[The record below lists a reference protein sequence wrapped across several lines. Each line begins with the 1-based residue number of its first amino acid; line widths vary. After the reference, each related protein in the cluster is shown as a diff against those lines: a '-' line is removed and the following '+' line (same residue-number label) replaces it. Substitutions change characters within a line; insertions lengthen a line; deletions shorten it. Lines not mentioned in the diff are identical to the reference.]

1 MKKLACCLVSFLVTI
16 LVVVGAAFGAGWY
29 AYDRYAKDITG
40 ITYLEAWNVLASLYG
55 TNEKKVITNN
65 FDADVEFATVDKELK
80 NLLFIDD
87 SIDFNLKSMINDIIG
102 VTNGSS
108 NGDNAVDNPDEK
120 VDENNGDSTQQNK
133 AKYAD
138 AILGV
143 NEFAEIGS
151 LESFMNTLK
160 FDFSEL
166 KDYNGEQHILTITDK
181 QIGAILNEAVLGVVS
196 KNMSSL
202 AEQGIDIQK
211 VFGIREVNVKS
222 DENSLIANENTTISA
237 VVKLD
242 LRDAVEALLNTHQ
255 PKLKFLKGLLPKALY
270 LTLEIKPFGEGL
282 PTVKLNDNNDK
293 ENQLAMKMVNGIL
306 NYSAGTKDVDKV
318 AELFGSV
325 DKTIKETFK
334 QLDGYLN
341 IVFAP
346 SAMKANPLQFLVK
359 QLGVNDVTDK
369 DLLYTISYLMH
380 TADNLVNLNWDE
392 TQVTA
397 FFDDFKSKMP
407 IEKDFDLNLNNF
419 TDELSKI
426 GEHIDLN
433 AMDFNKSNEQMK
445 LLMNYDAVA
454 GFIEKMF
461 VGGEDGIMS
470 MLKIRQINM
479 PDVNNAEQD
488 QLIHFVIE
496 VAVRDYLDIDSMEDG
511 LQKSLLDA
519 MIHDIYI
526 EATVSA
532 TGAQNE
538 AVGLN
543 VNELGR
549 EKTTHMLKNL
559 DKLISVFSPSLAGEF
574 NEQTLIAKIQDNLVK
589 ALDSIKGSDETAKLE
604 ITFTKEG
611 IKMQSIYE
619 IIKTKKNITELSA
632 EDIRLTLKGVMDT
645 DNIKNGIIGEFDPD
659 EKSGVQHEMDFINK
673 KITASISDAFIAET
687 VKEKVNGVTVAG
699 SGAVELLQVLFADL
713 SQDATKLNNKLW
725 NNDVLRSVVE
735 TNNMASDKLLLVTTK
750 ITLVNEV
757 FNKDIYMSIIY
768 DITTGR
774 SALIINDMDMKETNN
789 LAILI
794 EKLSG
799 TKVDFEKISEEV
811 IGHILKATIR
821 INTVITLEITVGDLI
836 EECDII
842 NRETGKLGCG
852 VITKTIAITL

>member
-16 LVVVGAAFGAGWY
+16 LVVVGAVFGAGWY

-40 ITYLEAWNVLASLYG
+40 ITYLEAWNVLSSLYG
-55 TNEKKVITNN
+55 TKEKKVITNS
-65 FDADVEFATVDKELK
+65 FDADVEFAAVDKELK

-87 SIDFNLKSMINDIIG
+87 SVDFSLKSMIDDIVG
-102 VTNGSS
+102 VTSGTT
-108 NGDNAVDNPDEK
+108 NGDNTVETPDDNNGENPDEK
-120 VDENNGDSTQQNK
+120 PV
-133 AKYAD
+133 KYSD

-143 NEFAEIGS
+143 NELAEIGT
-151 LESFMNTLK
+151 LESFINTLK

-181 QIGAILNEAVLGVVS
+181 QIGAILNEAVLGVAS
-196 KNMSSL
+196 KNASGL
-202 AEQGIDIQK
+202 AEQGVDIQK
-211 VFGIREVNVKS
+211 VFGIREVKIKS
-222 DENSLIANENTTISA
+222 DANSLTMNESTAISA
-237 VVKLD
+237 VIKLD
-242 LRDAVEALLNTHQ
+242 LRDAVEALLNTYQ

-282 PTVKLNDNNDK
+282 PTVRLNDNNDK
-293 ENQLAMKMVNGIL
+293 ENELAIKLFNGIL

-318 AELFGSV
+318 TELFSSV
-325 DKTIKETFK
+325 DTTIKETFK
-334 QLDGYLN
+334 QLDSYLN

-346 SAMKANPLQFLVK
+346 SAMNANPLQFLVK
-359 QLGVNDVTDK
+359 HLGVDDVTDK

-380 TADNLVNLNWDE
+380 TADGLVDLNWDE

-461 VGGEDGIMS
+461 VGGDDGIMS

-479 PDVNNAEQD
+479 PDVTNAEQD

-496 VAVRDYLDIDSMEDG
+496 VAVREYLNIDSMEDG

-532 TGAQNE
+532 IGAKND

-543 VNELGR
+543 VNELGI

-559 DKLISVFSPSLAGEF
+559 DKLISVMSPSLAGEF
-574 NEQTLIAKIQDNLVK
+574 NEQTLITKIQDNLVK
-589 ALDSIKGSDETAKLE
+589 ALDSIKGSDKTAELE

-611 IKMQSIYE
+611 IRMQSIYE

-659 EKSGVQHEMDFINK
+659 EESGIQHEMDIVNK

-687 VKEKVNGVTVAG
+687 VKETVNSVTVAG
-699 SGAVELLQVLFADL
+699 GGTVELLQVLFADL

-725 NNDVLRSVVE
+725 NNAVLRSVIE
-735 TNNMASDKLLLVTTK
+735 TNNMASDKVLLVTTK
-750 ITLVNEV
+750 IALMNDV

-774 SALIINDMDMKETNN
+774 SALVINDMDTRETNN

-821 INTVITLEITVGDLI
+821 INAVIPFEITVGDLI

-852 VITKTIAITL
+852 VISKTIALSY

>member
-16 LVVVGAAFGAGWY
+16 LVIVGAVFGAGWY

-40 ITYLEAWNVLASLYG
+40 ITYLEAWNVLSSLYG
-55 TNEKKVITNN
+55 TKEKKVITNS
-65 FDADVEFATVDKELK
+65 FDADVEFAAVDKELK

-87 SIDFNLKSMINDIIG
+87 SVDFSLKSMIDDIVG
-102 VTNGSS
+102 VTSGTT
-108 NGDNAVDNPDEK
+108 NGDNTVETPDDNNGENPDEK
-120 VDENNGDSTQQNK
+120 PV
-133 AKYAD
+133 KYSD

-143 NEFAEIGS
+143 NELAEIGT
-151 LESFMNTLK
+151 LESFINTLK

-181 QIGAILNEAVLGVVS
+181 QIGAILNEAVLGVAS
-196 KNMSSL
+196 KNASGL
-202 AEQGIDIQK
+202 AEQGVDIQK
-211 VFGIREVNVKS
+211 VFGIREVKIKS
-222 DENSLIANENTTISA
+222 DANSLTMNESTTISA
-237 VVKLD
+237 VIKLD
-242 LRDAVEALLNTHQ
+242 LRDAVEALLNTYQ

-282 PTVKLNDNNDK
+282 PTVRLNDNNDK
-293 ENQLAMKMVNGIL
+293 ENELAIKLVNGIL

-318 AELFGSV
+318 TELFSSV
-325 DKTIKETFK
+325 DTTIKETFK

-346 SAMKANPLQFLVK
+346 AAMNANPLQFLVK
-359 QLGVNDVTDK
+359 HLGVDDVTDK

-380 TADNLVNLNWDE
+380 TADGLVDLNWNE

-461 VGGEDGIMS
+461 VGGDDGIMS

-479 PDVNNAEQD
+479 PDVTNAEQD

-496 VAVRDYLDIDSMEDG
+496 VAVREYLNIDSMEDG

-532 TGAQNE
+532 IGAKND

-543 VNELGR
+543 VNELGI

-559 DKLISVFSPSLAGEF
+559 DKLISVLSPSLAGEF
-574 NEQTLIAKIQDNLVK
+574 NEQTLITKIQDNLVK
-589 ALDSIKGSDETAKLE
+589 ALDSIKGSDKTAELE

-611 IKMQSIYE
+611 IRMQSIYE

-659 EKSGVQHEMDFINK
+659 EESGIQHKMDIINR

-687 VKEKVNGVTVAG
+687 VKETVNSVTVAG
-699 SGAVELLQVLFADL
+699 GGTVELLQVLFADL
-713 SQDATKLNNKLW
+713 SMDATKLNNKLW
-725 NNDVLRSVVE
+725 NNAVLRSVIE
-735 TNNMASDKLLLVTTK
+735 TNNMASDKVLLVTTK
-750 ITLVNEV
+750 IALMNDV

-774 SALIINDMDMKETNN
+774 SALVINDMDTRETNN

-821 INTVITLEITVGDLI
+821 INAVIPFEITVGDLI

-852 VITKTIAITL
+852 VISKTITLSY

>member
-40 ITYLEAWNVLASLYG
+40 ITYLEAWNVLSSLYG
-55 TNEKKVITNN
+55 TKEKNVITNS
-65 FDADVEFATVDKELK
+65 FDTDVEFAAVDNELK

-87 SIDFNLKSMINDIIG
+87 SVEFSLKNMIDDIMGVNSGALNGGGND
-102 VTNGSS
+102 
-108 NGDNAVDNPDEK
+108 GDTDNNT
-120 VDENNGDSTQQNK
+120 DENVEPNQT
-133 AKYAD
+133 KYSD

-143 NEFAEIGS
+143 NEYAEVGS
-151 LESFMNTLK
+151 LESFMDSLK

-181 QIGAILNEAVLGVVS
+181 QIGAILNEAVLGAAS
-196 KNMSSL
+196 KYTNGL
-202 AEQGIDIQK
+202 AEQGVDVQK
-211 VFGIREVNVKS
+211 VFGIREVKINS
-222 DENSLIANENTTISA
+222 DVNSLTANENTVISA
-237 VVKLD
+237 VIKLD
-242 LRDAVEALLNTHQ
+242 LRDAVESLLNTHQ

-293 ENQLAMKMVNGIL
+293 ENELVMKLLNGIL
-306 NYSAGTKDVDKV
+306 NYSAGTKEVDKV

-346 SAMKANPLQFLVK
+346 SAMQANPLQFLVK
-359 QLGVNDVTDK
+359 QLGVEDVTDT

-380 TADNLVNLNWDE
+380 TAEGLVDLNWDE
-392 TQVTA
+392 AQVTA

-407 IEKDFDLNLNNF
+407 IEKDFNLNLDNF

-433 AMDFNKSNEQMK
+433 AMDFNASNEQMK

-461 VGGEDGIMS
+461 VDGEDGIMN

-479 PDVNNAEQD
+479 PSVTNAEQD

-496 VAVRDYLDIDSMEDG
+496 VSVREYLDIDNMANG

-519 MIHDIYI
+519 MIKDIYI

-532 TGAQNE
+532 IGAQND
-538 AVGLN
+538 AIGLN
-543 VNELGR
+543 VNELGKD
-549 EKTTHMLKNL
+549 KTSHMLSNL

-574 NEQTLIAKIQDNLVK
+574 NEQKLITKIQDNLIK
-589 ALDSIKGSDETAKLE
+589 ALGSIKGNDETAEFE
-604 ITFTKEG
+604 ITFTQEG
-611 IKMQSIYE
+611 IRMQSIYE
-619 IIKTKKNITELSA
+619 IIKTKKKITELSA
-632 EDIRLTLKGVMDT
+632 EEIRLTLKGVMDT
-645 DNIKNGIIGEFDPD
+645 DNIAKGIIGEFDPD
-659 EKSGVQHEMDFINK
+659 EKSGIQHEMDIVNK
-673 KITASISDAFIAET
+673 RITASISDAFIAET
-687 VKEKVNGVTVAG
+687 VKEKVNSVTVAG
-699 SGAVELLQVLFADL
+699 GGTVELQQVLFADL
-713 SQDATKLNNKLW
+713 SQDANKSNNKLW
-725 NNDVLRSVVE
+725 SNAVLRSVVE
-735 TNNMASDKLLLVTTK
+735 ANNMASDKVLLVTIK
-750 ITLVNEV
+750 IALKNDV
-757 FNKDIYMSIIY
+757 FNRDIYMSIIY

-774 SALIINDMDMKETNN
+774 SALVINDMDTKETNN

-799 TKVDFEKISEEV
+799 TQMDFDKISNEV
-811 IGHILKATIR
+811 IGHILKAKIK
-821 INTVITLEITVGDLI
+821 INDIITLEIEELI
-836 EECDII
+836 DECDIL
-842 NRETGKLGCG
+842 NREDGLLGCG
-852 VITKTIAITL
+852 VISKSITISI

>member
-1 MKKLACCLVSFLVTI
+1 MKKLACCLVSLLITV
-16 LVVVGAAFGAGWY
+16 LVVVGAVFGAGWY

-40 ITYLEAWNVLASLYG
+40 ITYLEAWNVLSSLYG
-55 TNEKKVITNN
+55 TNEKKVITNS
-65 FDADVEFATVDKELK
+65 FDADVEFAAVDKELK

-87 SIDFNLKSMINDIIG
+87 SVDFSLKSMIDDIMG
-102 VTNGSS
+102 ADSDTTS
-108 NGDNAVDNPDEK
+108 GDNTEK
-120 VDENNGDSTQQNK
+120 EENNGDNK
-133 AKYAD
+133 EYNQAKYSD
-138 AILGV
+138 AIIGV
-143 NEFAEIGS
+143 NEYAEISS

-181 QIGAILNEAVLGVVS
+181 QIGAVLNEAVMGAVS
-196 KNMSSL
+196 KNTSGL
-202 AEQGIDIQK
+202 AEQGIDIEK
-211 VFGIREVNVKS
+211 VFGIREVKIKS
-222 DENSLIANENTTISA
+222 DENTLIANESTTISA

-242 LRDAVEALLNTHQ
+242 LRDAVGSLLNTHQ
-255 PKLKFLKGLLPKALY
+255 PKLAFLKGLLPKALY

-293 ENQLAMKMVNGIL
+293 ENGLALKLVNGIL

-359 QLGVNDVTDK
+359 QLGVEGVTDQ

-380 TADNLVNLNWDE
+380 TADGLVNLNWDE
-392 TQVTA
+392 AQVTA

-407 IEKDFDLNLNNF
+407 IDKEFNINLDNF
-419 TDELSKI
+419 TDELTKI

-433 AMDFNKSNEQMK
+433 AMDFNKSNEQMR

-461 VGGEDGIMS
+461 VGGDDGIMS

-479 PDVNNAEQD
+479 PDVTNAEQD

-496 VAVRDYLDIDSMEDG
+496 VAVRDYLNIDSMEDG

-532 TGAQNE
+532 IGAQNE
-538 AVGLN
+538 AIGLN

-549 EKTTHMLKNL
+549 EKTAHMLANL
-559 DKLISVFSPSLAGEF
+559 DKLISVLSPSLAGQF
-574 NEQTLIAKIQDNLVK
+574 NEQALIAQIQDNLVK
-589 ALDSIKGSDETAKLE
+589 ALDSIKGNDEVAELE

-611 IKMQSIYE
+611 IRMQSIYE
-619 IIKTKKNITELSA
+619 ILKTKKNITELSA
-632 EDIRLTLKGVMDT
+632 EEIRLTLKGVMDT
-645 DNIKNGIIGEFDPD
+645 ENISKGIVGEFDPD
-659 EKSGVQHEMDFINK
+659 EESGIQHNMDIVNK
-673 KITASISDAFIAET
+673 KVTASISDAFIAET
-687 VKEKVNGVTVAG
+687 VRETVNSVTVAG
-699 SGAVELLQVLFADL
+699 GGSVELMQVLFADL
-713 SQDATKLNNKLW
+713 SNDDNKANNKLW
-725 NNDVLRSVVE
+725 NNSVLRSIVE
-735 TNNMASDKLLLVTTK
+735 SNNMASDKVLFITTK
-750 ITLVNEV
+750 ISLKNEI
-757 FNKDIYMSIIY
+757 FNKEIYMSIIY
-768 DITTGR
+768 DITKGT
-774 SALIINDMDMKETNN
+774 SALVINDMNTRETNK

-799 TKVDFEKISEEV
+799 TEIDFEKISNEV
-811 IGHILKATIR
+811 IGHILKT
-821 INTVITLEITVGDLI
+821 EITINVNALINLKITIEDLI

-852 VITKTIAITL
+852 VISKTIALAF

>member
-16 LVVVGAAFGAGWY
+16 LVIVGAVFGAGWY

-40 ITYLEAWNVLASLYG
+40 ITYLEAWNVLSSLYG
-55 TNEKKVITNN
+55 TKEKKVITNS
-65 FDADVEFATVDKELK
+65 FDADVEFAAVDKELK

-87 SIDFNLKSMINDIIG
+87 SVDFSLKSMIDDIVG
-102 VTNGSS
+102 VTSGTP
-108 NGDNAVDNPDEK
+108 NGDNTVDTPDDNNGENPDEK
-120 VDENNGDSTQQNK
+120 PV
-133 AKYAD
+133 KYSD

-143 NEFAEIGS
+143 NELAEIGT
-151 LESFMNTLK
+151 LESFINTLK

-166 KDYNGEQHILTITDK
+166 KDYNGEQHILTMTDK
-181 QIGAILNEAVLGVVS
+181 QIGAILNEAVLGVAS
-196 KNMSSL
+196 KNASGL
-202 AEQGIDIQK
+202 AEQGVDIQK
-211 VFGIREVNVKS
+211 VFGIREVKIKS
-222 DENSLIANENTTISA
+222 DANSLTMNESTVISA

-242 LRDAVEALLNTHQ
+242 LRDAVEALLNTYQ

-282 PTVKLNDNNDK
+282 PTVRLNDNNDK
-293 ENQLAMKMVNGIL
+293 ENELAIKLVNGIL

-318 AELFGSV
+318 TELFSSV
-325 DKTIKETFK
+325 DNTIKETFK

-346 SAMKANPLQFLVK
+346 SAMNANPLQFLVK
-359 QLGVNDVTDK
+359 HLGVDDVTDK

-380 TADNLVNLNWDE
+380 TADGLVDLNWDE

-433 AMDFNKSNEQMK
+433 AMDFNKSNEEMK

-461 VGGEDGIMS
+461 VDGDDGIMS

-479 PDVNNAEQD
+479 PDVTNAEQD

-496 VAVRDYLDIDSMEDG
+496 VAMREYLNIDSMEDG

-532 TGAQNE
+532 IGAKND
-538 AVGLN
+538 AIGLN
-543 VNELGR
+543 VNELGG

-559 DKLISVFSPSLAGEF
+559 DKLISVLSPSLAGEF
-574 NEQTLIAKIQDNLVK
+574 NEQTLITKIQDNLVK
-589 ALDSIKGSDETAKLE
+589 ALDSIKGSDETAELE

-611 IKMQSIYE
+611 IRMQSIYE

-659 EKSGVQHEMDFINK
+659 EESGIQHEMDIINK

-687 VKEKVNGVTVAG
+687 VKENVNSVTVAG
-699 SGAVELLQVLFADL
+699 GGTVELLQVLFADL

-725 NNDVLRSVVE
+725 NNDVLRSVIE
-735 TNNMASDKLLLVTTK
+735 TNNMSSDKVLLVTTK
-750 ITLVNEV
+750 IALKNDV
-757 FNKDIYMSIIY
+757 FNQAIYMSIIY

-774 SALIINDMDMKETNN
+774 SALVINDMDTRETNN

-842 NRETGKLGCG
+842 NREIGKLGCG
-852 VITKTIAITL
+852 VISKTIALPL

>member
-16 LVVVGAAFGAGWY
+16 LVIVGAVFGAGWY

-40 ITYLEAWNVLASLYG
+40 ITYLEAWNVLSSLYG
-55 TNEKKVITNN
+55 TKEKKVITNS
-65 FDADVEFATVDKELK
+65 FDADVEFAAVDKELK

-87 SIDFNLKSMINDIIG
+87 SVDFSLKSMIDDIVG
-102 VTNGSS
+102 VTSGTT
-108 NGDNAVDNPDEK
+108 NGDNTVDTPDDNNGENPDEK
-120 VDENNGDSTQQNK
+120 PV
-133 AKYAD
+133 KYSD

-143 NEFAEIGS
+143 NELAEIGT
-151 LESFMNTLK
+151 LESFINTLK

-181 QIGAILNEAVLGVVS
+181 QIGAILNEAVLGVAS
-196 KNMSSL
+196 KNASGL
-202 AEQGIDIQK
+202 AEQGVDIQK
-211 VFGIREVNVKS
+211 VFGIREVKIKS
-222 DENSLIANENTTISA
+222 DANSLTMNESTTISA
-237 VVKLD
+237 VIKLD
-242 LRDAVEALLNTHQ
+242 LRDAVEALLNTYQ

-282 PTVKLNDNNDK
+282 PTVRLNDNNDK
-293 ENQLAMKMVNGIL
+293 ENELAIKLFNGIL

-318 AELFGSV
+318 TELFSSV
-325 DKTIKETFK
+325 DTTIKETFK
-334 QLDGYLN
+334 QLDSYLN

-346 SAMKANPLQFLVK
+346 SAMNANPLQFLVK
-359 QLGVNDVTDK
+359 HLGVDDVTDK

-380 TADNLVNLNWDE
+380 TADGLVDLNWDE

-461 VGGEDGIMS
+461 VGGDDGIMS

-479 PDVNNAEQD
+479 PDVTNAEQD

-496 VAVRDYLDIDSMEDG
+496 VAVREYLNIDSMEDG

-532 TGAQNE
+532 IGAKND
-538 AVGLN
+538 AIGLN
-543 VNELGR
+543 VNELGI

-559 DKLISVFSPSLAGEF
+559 DKLISVLSPSLAGEF
-574 NEQTLIAKIQDNLVK
+574 NEQTLITKIQDNLVK
-589 ALDSIKGSDETAKLE
+589 ALDSIKGSDETAELE

-611 IKMQSIYE
+611 IRMQSIYE

-659 EKSGVQHEMDFINK
+659 EESGIQHEMDIVNK

-687 VKEKVNGVTVAG
+687 VKETVNSVTVAG
-699 SGAVELLQVLFADL
+699 GGTVELLQVLFADL

-725 NNDVLRSVVE
+725 NNAVLRSVIE
-735 TNNMASDKLLLVTTK
+735 TNNMSSDKVLLVTTK
-750 ITLVNEV
+750 IALMNDV

-774 SALIINDMDMKETNN
+774 SALVINDMDTRETNN

-821 INTVITLEITVGDLI
+821 INAVVPFEITVGDLI

-852 VITKTIAITL
+852 VISKTITLSY